1 MNCTGTRVDQRPRR
15 GTRWP
20 YRRHTIELK
29 RAVVEQSRQP
39 GASVSRLAHPHD
51 INAKQIFA
59 WRKGQHEGRLGVAAF
74 VPIIRTETDGLD
86 APEMLDAPAAA
97 FGRLTIEAR
106 AHGSPSKEVST
117 ARPSAASCCA
127 TAATSV
133 PHYGKR
139 ICTAAGIID
148 MRRGFDGLAALA
160 QTPFETDPFSGHIVA
175 FNRVSGPSAETGSG
189 CCGGMAT
196 DSRGMRAC
204 TGAL

>member
-39 GASVSRLAHPHD
+39 GASVSRLAHRHE
-51 INAKQIFA
+51 INATQIFA
-59 WRKGQHEGRLGVAAF
+59 WRKSHHEGRLGVAAF

-106 AHGSPSKEVST
+106 AHG
-117 ARPSAASCCA
+117 
-127 TAATSV
+127 
-133 PHYGKR
+133 
-139 ICTAAGIID
+139 
-148 MRRGFDGLAALA
+148 
-160 QTPFETDPFSGHIVA
+160 
-175 FNRVSGPSAETGSG
+175 
-189 CCGGMAT
+189 
-196 DSRGMRAC
+196 
-204 TGAL
+204 

>member
-59 WRKGQHEGRLGVAAF
+59 WRKGQHEGRLGVAVF
-74 VPIIRTETDGLD
+74 VPIIRTDTDALD

-97 FGRLTIEAR
+97 LGRLTIEAR
-106 AHGSPSKEVST
+106 AHG
-117 ARPSAASCCA
+117 
-127 TAATSV
+127 
-133 PHYGKR
+133 
-139 ICTAAGIID
+139 
-148 MRRGFDGLAALA
+148 
-160 QTPFETDPFSGHIVA
+160 
-175 FNRVSGPSAETGSG
+175 
-189 CCGGMAT
+189 
-196 DSRGMRAC
+196 
-204 TGAL
+204 